1 MAFKKIVSSLL
12 LVSLQFI
19 SHAHADYASQ
29 YAQDEFVHETFFP
42 ENTDG
47 VFVDIGAYDGVTYS
61 NSYFFEK
68 DLGWKGI
75 CIEPNPAA
83 FEKLI
88 QARKSVCYQTC
99 ISDKKAVAKF
109 VKLTGRCEML
119 SGLSAK
125 YDPSHVKRIE
135 KEMAKFGG
143 EKEEI
148 EVPTLT
154 LNEIADQ
161 EGIKRI
167 DFLSI
172 DTEGGEFDILKSI
185 DFSKLDIDVITIE
198 NNYQDPNFRQHLAR
212 QGYVFIKKLHCDEVY
227 KKPRVEKFAG
237 AKRPSL
243 YYIRQFLPEDP
254 IIVEAGAHE
263 GSDTK
268 RLSHLWKKGRVF
280 AFEPSPDVYKGLR
293 ERMVKYKNVK
303 TYPIALGD
311 RVGTADFY
319 PSQPTSEAT
328 TVKTNAQGS
337 LLPPSD
343 DNWCWPEI
351 GFGKPVSVPVTTLD
365 KWAKQQGIKKIDFL
379 WLDMQGS
386 ELSMLKASPE
396 ILKTVQVIQIEVSKK
411 PFYANT
417 PVADEVQSWLEAEG
431 FFTVYMTPE
440 EHGDA
445 LFVRKSETL

>member
-1 MAFKKIVSSLL
+1 MVSRKIFSSLFL
-12 LVSLQFI
+12 ASLQLFGY
-19 SHAHADYASQ
+19 AQADYASQ
-29 YAQDEFVHETFFP
+29 YAQDQFVHETFFP
-42 ENTDG
+42 GKQDG
-47 VFVDIGAYDGVTYS
+47 VFVDIGAYDGVTFS

-88 QARKSVCYQTC
+88 QARSAVCYQAC
-99 ISDKKAVAKF
+99 ISDKKEVAKF

-125 YDPSHVKRIE
+125 YDPSHIKRID
-135 KEMAKFGG
+135 KEIAKFGG
-143 EKEEI
+143 EREEI
-148 EVPTLT
+148 EVPTVT

-161 EGIKRI
+161 EGIKHI

-198 NNYQDPNFRQHLAR
+198 NNYQDLNFREHLER
-212 QGYVFIKKLHCDEVY
+212 QGYVFIKKLKCDEVY
-227 KKPRVEKFAG
+227 KKPRLEKYTG
-237 AKRPSL
+237 TKRPSL
-243 YYIRQFLPEDP
+243 YYIRQFLPDDA

-268 RLSHLWKKGRVF
+268 KLSQLWKKGRVF
-280 AFEPSPDVYKGLR
+280 AFEPSPDVYKGLSK
-293 ERMVKYKNVK
+293 RMVKYKNVK
-303 TYPIALGD
+303 TYPIALGE

-319 PSQPTSEAT
+319 PSQPTSQAT
-328 TVKTNAQGS
+328 SVKTNAQGS

-365 KWAKQQGIKKIDFL
+365 KWVKQQGIKRIDFL

-411 PFYANT
+411 SFYANT
-417 PVADEVQSWLEAEG
+417 PLADEVQSWLEGEG
-431 FFTVYMTPE
+431 FATVYMTPE

-445 LFVRKSETL
+445 LFVRRSEKL